1 LEGRGGEEMEMES
14 ARVGRYYRKI
24 LFLDEVGIAK
34 INHAQ
39 KLQGK
44 RMIFICFIHPINI
57 DF

>member
-1 LEGRGGEEMEMES
+1 MEMES